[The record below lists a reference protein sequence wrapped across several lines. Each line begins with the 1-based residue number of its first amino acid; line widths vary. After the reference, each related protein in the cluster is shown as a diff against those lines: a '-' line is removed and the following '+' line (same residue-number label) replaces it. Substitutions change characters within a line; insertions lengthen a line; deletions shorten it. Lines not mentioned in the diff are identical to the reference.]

1 MMHGQKNIKSQY
13 SLARSHLARQ
23 ATRYLN
29 FSDIILTLVDY
40 LKCRHSKLT
49 Q

>member
-13 SLARSHLARQ
+13 SSARSYLAIE

-29 FSDIILTLVDY
+29 FSDIILTLLDY
-40 LKCRHSKLT
+40 LKCPSKLT